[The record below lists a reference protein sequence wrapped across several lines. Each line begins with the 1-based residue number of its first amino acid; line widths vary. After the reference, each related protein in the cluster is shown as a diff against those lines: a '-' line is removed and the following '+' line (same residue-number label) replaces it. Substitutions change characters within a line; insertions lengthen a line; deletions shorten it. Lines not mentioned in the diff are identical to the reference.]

1 MAQEHQDMAAETS
14 RSNEKT
20 LWTSLWMVLV
30 PPKVKTMV
38 WQLCRDTIPT
48 RVNLRKR
55 SPVVDITCPLC
66 RSWFE
71 SNGREIWDCRG
82 KQLRKL
88 LKNATNYKEVLW
100 GLLSESKPEVV
111 GMHRSAITMNDPQR
125 TERTNRIGIRA
136 ALAFNLKG
144 VMKATH
150 AEALVVWHGI
160 NLAKELGLRSLL
172 VETDCSRLVTK
183 MYNWEGFVASWS

>member
-1 MAQEHQDMAAETS
+1 MDGAFEGDKAGA
-14 RSNEKT
+14 RI
-20 LWTSLWMVLV
+20 VI
-30 PPKVKTMV
+30 
-38 WQLCRDTIPT
+38 RD
-48 RVNLRKR
+48 
-55 SPVVDITCPLC
+55 
-66 RSWFE
+66 
-71 SNGREIWDCRG
+71 
-82 KQLRKL
+82 
-88 LKNATNYKEVLW
+88 YK
-100 GLLSESKPEVV
+100 G
-111 GMHRSAITMNDPQR
+111 A
-125 TERTNRIGIRA
+125 IRA